1 MMIILSIISLIFSF
15 LLQGLITNFISFN
28 VNSLSIFSSVF
39 VLVNLVVLQ
48 EYFESDKKFI
58 ILFLVFGLF
67 MDIVYNST
75 VLISCFIFFAVFYIN
90 KGLNFFLPYNLL
102 TVNLFSVVSMI
113 VYHFITFLFLIIIRY
128 DVFPFVYLFK
138 IIGCNLL
145 MTVIYTSIMYSL
157 IKYIVKKFE
166 LRVVR

>member
-1 MMIILSIISLIFSF
+1 ML
-15 LLQGLITNFISFN
+15 
-28 VNSLSIFSSVF
+28 
-39 VLVNLVVLQ
+39 
-48 EYFESDKKFI
+48 
-58 ILFLVFGLF
+58 
-67 MDIVYNST
+67 
-75 VLISCFIFFAVFYIN
+75 FAVFYIN

>member
-15 LLQGLITNFISFN
+15 LLQGIITNFISFN

-138 IIGCNLL
+138 IRCCNLL